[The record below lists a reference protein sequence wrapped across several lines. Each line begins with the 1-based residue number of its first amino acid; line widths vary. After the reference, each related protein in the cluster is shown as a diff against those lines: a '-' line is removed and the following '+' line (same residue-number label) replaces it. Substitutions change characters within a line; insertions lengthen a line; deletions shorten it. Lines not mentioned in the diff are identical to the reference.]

1 MSEPVIRRRSLPDSL
16 RYLARKLDGPLSDAE
31 RAGVALTLNSLAD
44 EAEHTATHA
53 ASKPDLLQALANAL
67 TALTMADEE
76 PELEYDHI
84 DCVSGTVW
92 WGNPVWTARQ
102 HPSRQQP
109 SAGPVRP
116 DEEATT

>member
-1 MSEPVIRRRSLPDSL
+1 MSAPLIRRRSLPDSL
-16 RYLARKLDGPLSDAE
+16 RYLAQKLNEPLSDAE

-44 EAEHTATHA
+44 EAEHAATRT
-53 ASKPDLLQALANAL
+53 ASKPDLLQALADAL
-67 TALTMADEE
+67 TELAEAGEE

-92 WGNPVWTARQ
+92 WGSPLWTAKRHPGVQ
-102 HPSRQQP
+102 HP

-116 DEEATT
+116 DEEPTT